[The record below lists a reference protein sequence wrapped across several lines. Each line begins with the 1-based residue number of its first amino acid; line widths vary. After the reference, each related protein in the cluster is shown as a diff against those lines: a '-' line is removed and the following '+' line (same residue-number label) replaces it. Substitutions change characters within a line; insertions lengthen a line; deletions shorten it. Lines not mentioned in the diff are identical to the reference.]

1 LPGDGWQAVR
11 LPYNSQMRGPGR
23 VPPLRF
29 FSVPDNLGAVND
41 DSKQWSKLL
50 QSIAKGVVIPII
62 GRDLLR
68 VEIEGKS
75 QLLYEYL
82 AQRLAKELEVDECD
96 PCSSLDQVVAAYLN
110 ASRRNSRDDVNVKTF
125 EILSEVRDA
134 QGQVPIPEPLRKLAT
149 IEPLR
154 LFLSTTVD
162 SLLAK
167 ALGSPA
173 DHVFAYAPNSTL
185 TDIPRDYPRSPH
197 RVVFHLFG
205 KISGIPDSALI
216 DEEVLEF
223 IWKLHEESMSGRLAN
238 LFDELRTKRLLL
250 IGNAHPDW
258 LARFFVRLSRRE
270 RLYSGN
276 EAREFVADGKVV
288 SDVHLRDFL
297 ENFSPQTKSFGVANP
312 VEFVDQLAEKWD
324 AFAEKPAA
332 SEVHASFANQKPPA
346 VFVSYASQDVESVE
360 RLQSSLGNAGLDV
373 WFDKGR
379 LGSGDPWWPVIE
391 QNIATCDVFVPVIS
405 ANTNKRDEG
414 IFIREW
420 NRALE
425 RLRDMDRATARLIH
439 PVIIDETPENA
450 VSFSGFRDFHYT
462 RATGGEAKPEFI
474 KTLTDIVRE
483 RRLKAAAQ

>member
-1 LPGDGWQAVR
+1 
-11 LPYNSQMRGPGR
+11 MT
-23 VPPLRF
+23 
-29 FSVPDNLGAVND
+29 D

-50 QSIAKGVVIPII
+50 QSIGKGVVIPIV

-68 VEIEGKS
+68 IEIEGRQ
-75 QLLYEYL
+75 QLLYEHL
-82 AQRLAKELEVDECD
+82 AQRLATELEIECD
-96 PCSSLDQVVAAYLN
+96 PCSSMDQVVAAYLN

-125 EILSEVRDA
+125 EILSQLRDA
-134 QGQVPIPEPLRKLAT
+134 QGQLPVPEPLRKLAT

-154 LFLSTTVD
+154 LFVSTTVD

-173 DHVFAYAPNSTL
+173 DHVFAYAPNSVL
-185 TDIPRDYPRSPH
+185 TDIPRDYARSPD

-216 DEEVLEF
+216 DEETLEF

-276 EAREFVADGKVV
+276 EAREFVADGAVV
-288 SDVHLRDFL
+288 ADLHLRDFL

-312 VEFVDQLAEKWD
+312 IEFVDQLCEKWD
-324 AFAEKPAA
+324 AFSEKPAA
-332 SEVHASFANQKPPA
+332 AEVHASVIPATKPPA
-346 VFVSYASQDVESVE
+346 VFVSYASQDVKSVE
-360 RLQSSLGNAGLDV
+360 RLQSSLGDAGLDV

-405 ANTNKRDEG
+405 ANTNRRDEG

-439 PVIIDETPENA
+439 PVIVDDTPESA

-462 RATGGEAKPEFI
+462 RAAGGEAKPEFV
-474 KTLTDIVRE
+474 KALTEIVRE

>member
-1 LPGDGWQAVR
+1 
-11 LPYNSQMRGPGR
+11 M
-23 VPPLRF
+23 
-29 FSVPDNLGAVND
+29 ND

-50 QSIAKGVVIPII
+50 QSIAKGVVIPIV
-62 GRDLLR
+62 GRDLLLI
-68 VEIEGKS
+68 EIDGRR

-82 AQRLAKELEVDECD
+82 AAKLASELEIECD
-96 PCSSLDQVVAAYLN
+96 PAASIDQVVAAYLN

-125 EILSEVRDA
+125 EILNQLRDRH
-134 QGQVPIPEPLRKLAT
+134 GQIPVPEPLRKLAT

-162 SLLAK
+162 SFLAK

-173 DHVFAYAPNSTL
+173 DHVFAYAPNSAL
-185 TDIPRDYPRSPH
+185 CDIPRDYARSPH

-205 KISGIPDSALI
+205 RISGIPDSALI
-216 DEEVLEF
+216 DEETLEF

-276 EAREFVADGKVV
+276 EAREFVADGAVV
-288 SDVHLRDFL
+288 ADVVLRDFL

-312 VEFVDQLAEKWD
+312 IEFVDQLAEKWD
-324 AFAEKPAA
+324 AFAEKPAEA
-332 SEVHASFANQKPPA
+332 EVHASVVTSKPPA
-346 VFVSYASQDVESVE
+346 VFLSYASQDFEAVE
-360 RLQSSLGNAGLDV
+360 RLQSNLGSAGLDV
-373 WFDKGR
+373 WFDKAR

-391 QNIATCDVFVPVIS
+391 QNIAACDVFLPVIS

-425 RLRDMDRATARLIH
+425 RLRDMDRTTARLIH
-439 PVIIDETPENA
+439 PVIVDDTAENA
-450 VSFSGFRDFHYT
+450 VTFSGFREFHYT
-462 RATGGEAKPEFI
+462 RAAGGQPQADFVKI
-474 KTLTDIVRE
+474 ITDIVRE
-483 RRLKAAAQ
+483 RRLKAASQ

>member
-1 LPGDGWQAVR
+1 V
-11 LPYNSQMRGPGR
+11 S
-23 VPPLRF
+23 
-29 FSVPDNLGAVND
+29 D

-50 QSIAKGVVIPII
+50 QSIAKGVVIPIV

-68 VEIEGKS
+68 VQIEGKS

-82 AQRLAKELEVDECD
+82 AQRLARELEVDDCG
-96 PCSSLDQVVAAYLN
+96 PCSSIDQVVASYLN

-125 EILSEVRDA
+125 EILSEV
-134 QGQVPIPEPLRKLAT
+134 QGQVAVPEPLRKLAT
-149 IEPLR
+149 IEPFR
-154 LFLSTTVD
+154 LFVTTTVD
-162 SLLAK
+162 SLLAR
-167 ALGSPA
+167 ALGSPP
-173 DHVFAYAPNSTL
+173 DHVFAYAPNSVL
-185 TDIPRDYPRSPH
+185 TDIPRDYVRSPH
-197 RVVFHLFG
+197 RIVFHFFG
-205 KISGIPDSALI
+205 KISGIPDSGLI
-216 DEEVLEF
+216 DEETLEF

-258 LARFFVRLSRRE
+258 LARFFVRLNRRE
-270 RLYSGN
+270 RLYAGN
-276 EAREFVADGKVV
+276 EAREFVADGVVV
-288 SDVHLRDFL
+288 SDAHLRDFL

-312 VEFVDQLAEKWD
+312 IEFVDQLAEKWD
-324 AFAEKPAA
+324 AFSEKPT
-332 SEVHASFANQKPPA
+332 STEVHASFGAGKKPPA
-346 VFVSYASQDVESVE
+346 VFVSYASQDVQSVE
-360 RLQSSLGNAGLDV
+360 RLQSSLGEAGLDV

-405 ANTNKRDEG
+405 ANTNRRDEG

-439 PVIIDETPENA
+439 PVIIDDTPENA
-450 VSFSGFRDFHYT
+450 VSFSGFREFHYT
-462 RATGGEAKPEFI
+462 RAAAGEAKPEFI
-474 KTLTDIVRE
+474 KSLTDIVRE

>member
-1 LPGDGWQAVR
+1 
-11 LPYNSQMRGPGR
+11 M
-23 VPPLRF
+23 
-29 FSVPDNLGAVND
+29 ND

-50 QSIAKGVVIPII
+50 QSIAKGVVIPIV

-68 VEIEGKS
+68 VEIDGRA
-75 QLLYEYL
+75 QLVYEYL
-82 AQRLAKELEVDECD
+82 AARLAVELEVECEA
-96 PCSSLDQVVAAYLN
+96 SASMDQVVAAYLN
-110 ASRRNSRDDVNVKTF
+110 ASRRNSRDDVNVKTY
-125 EILSEVRDA
+125 EILNSLRDA
-134 QGQVPIPEPLRKLAT
+134 QGQLPVPEPLRKLAT

-154 LFLSTTVD
+154 LFVSTTVD

-167 ALGSPA
+167 ALGVPA
-173 DHVFAYAPNSTL
+173 DHVFAYAPNSVL
-185 TDIPRDYPRSPH
+185 ADVPRDYSRSPH

-205 KISGIPDSALI
+205 RISGIPDSALI
-216 DEEVLEF
+216 DEETLEF

-258 LARFFVRLSRRE
+258 LARFFVRLSRRD

-276 EAREFVADGKVV
+276 EAREFVADGAVV
-288 SDVHLRDFL
+288 ADIHLRDFL

-312 VEFVDQLAEKWD
+312 IEFVDQLAEKWD
-324 AFAEKPAA
+324 AFTDKPAV
-332 SEVHASFANQKPPA
+332 SEVHASVMTAKPPA
-346 VFVSYASQDVESVE
+346 VFVSYASQDFAAVE
-360 RLQSSLGNAGLDV
+360 RLQSGLGSAGLDV

-391 QNIATCDVFVPVIS
+391 QNIATCDVFLPVIS
-405 ANTNKRDEG
+405 SNTNRRDEG

-439 PVIIDETPENA
+439 PVIIDDTPESA
-450 VSFSGFRDFHYT
+450 VSFSGFREFHYA
-462 RATGGEAKPEFI
+462 RAAGGEAKPEFI
-474 KTLTDIVRE
+474 KALTDIVRE

>member
-1 LPGDGWQAVR
+1 MPISHFAQRSGYRR
-11 LPYNSQMRGPGR
+11 LLRG
-23 VPPLRF
+23 LRF
-29 FSVPDNLGAVND
+29 LSVPDNLGPIVSD

-50 QSIAKGVVIPII
+50 QSIAKGVVIPIV
-62 GRDLLR
+62 GRDLLQI
-68 VEIEGKS
+68 EIEGKS

-82 AQRLAKELEVDECD
+82 AQRLARELEVDDCD
-96 PCSSLDQVVAAYLN
+96 PCSSIDQVVAAYLN

-125 EILSEVRDA
+125 EILAEIQREVP
-134 QGQVPIPEPLRKLAT
+134 VPEPLRKLAT

-154 LFLSTTVD
+154 LFVSTTVD
-162 SLLAK
+162 SFLAK
-167 ALGSPA
+167 ALGAPA
-173 DHVFAYAPNSTL
+173 DHVFAYAPNSAL
-185 TDIPRDYPRSPH
+185 CDIPRDYARSPH

-216 DEEVLEF
+216 DEETLEF

-258 LARFFVRLSRRE
+258 LARFFVRLSRRD

-276 EAREFVADGKVV
+276 ETREFVADGAVV
-288 SDVHLRDFL
+288 ADVHLRDFL

-312 VEFVDQLAEKWD
+312 IEFVDQLAEKWE
-324 AFAEKPAA
+324 AFSEKPTGT
-332 SEVHASFANQKPPA
+332 EVHASVVPGKPPA

-360 RLQSSLGNAGLDV
+360 RLQSSLGSAGLDV

-405 ANTNKRDEG
+405 SNTNKRDEG

-439 PVIIDETPENA
+439 PVIIDETPENS

-462 RATGGEAKPEFI
+462 RAQGGEAKPEFI

>member
-1 LPGDGWQAVR
+1 
-11 LPYNSQMRGPGR
+11 M
-23 VPPLRF
+23 
-29 FSVPDNLGAVND
+29 ND

-50 QSIAKGVVIPII
+50 QSIAKGVVIPIV

-68 VEIEGKS
+68 IEIEGRPR
-75 QLLYEYL
+75 LLYEYL
-82 AQRLAKELEVDECD
+82 AERLAAELEVECD
-96 PCSSLDQVVAAYLN
+96 PCSSIDQVVAAYLN

-125 EILSEVRDA
+125 EILSRVRDA
-134 QGQVPIPEPLRKLAT
+134 QGQLPVPKPLRQLAT
-149 IEPLR
+149 IDPLR
-154 LFLSTTVD
+154 LFISTTVD

-167 ALGSPA
+167 ALESPA
-173 DHVFAYAPNSTL
+173 DHVFAYAPNSVL
-185 TDIPRDYPRSPH
+185 TDIPRDYARSPH

-205 KISGIPDSALI
+205 RISGIPDSALI
-216 DEEVLEF
+216 DEETLEF
-223 IWKLHEESMSGRLAN
+223 IWKLHEESMSGRLAT

-276 EAREFVADGKVV
+276 EAREFVADGAVV
-288 SDVHLRDFL
+288 ADIHLRDFL

-312 VEFVDQLAEKWD
+312 IEFVDQLAEKWD
-324 AFAEKPAA
+324 AFADKPAGA
-332 SEVHASFANQKPPA
+332 EVHASLVSSKAPA
-346 VFVSYASQDVESVE
+346 VFVSYASQDFASVE
-360 RLQSSLGNAGLDV
+360 RLHSSLGNAGLDV

-391 QNIATCDVFVPVIS
+391 QNIASCDVFVPVIS
-405 ANTNKRDEG
+405 ANTNRRDEG

-439 PVIIDETPENA
+439 PVIIDDTPESA
-450 VSFSGFRDFHYT
+450 VSFSGFREFHYT
-462 RATGGEAKPEFI
+462 RAAGGEPMPEFV

-483 RRLKAAAQ
+483 RRLKAAAP

>member
-1 LPGDGWQAVR
+1 M
-11 LPYNSQMRGPGR
+11 S
-23 VPPLRF
+23 
-29 FSVPDNLGAVND
+29 D

-50 QSIAKGVVIPII
+50 QSIAKGVVIPIV

-68 VEIEGKS
+68 IEIEGKS

-82 AQRLAKELEVDECD
+82 AQRLARELEVEDCG
-96 PCSSLDQVVAAYLN
+96 PCSSIDQVVAAYLN
-110 ASRRNSRDDVNVKTF
+110 ASRRNSRDDVNIKSF
-125 EILSEVRDA
+125 EILSEI
-134 QGQVPIPEPLRKLAT
+134 QGQVPIPEPLQKLAT
-149 IEPLR
+149 IKPLR
-154 LFLSTTVD
+154 LFVSTTVD

-167 ALGSPA
+167 ALGSPP
-173 DHVFAYAPNSTL
+173 DHVFAYAPNSVL
-185 TDIPRDYPRSPH
+185 SDIPLDYARSPH

-216 DEEVLEF
+216 DEETLEF
-223 IWKLHEESMSGRLAN
+223 IWKLHEESMSGRLGN

-276 EAREFVADGKVV
+276 EAREFVADGAVV
-288 SDVHLRDFL
+288 SDAHLRDFL
-297 ENFSPQTKSFGVANP
+297 ENFSPQTKSFGVASP
-312 VEFVDQLAEKWD
+312 VEFVDQLAEKWN
-324 AFAEKPAA
+324 AFGEKPAVTD
-332 SEVHASFANQKPPA
+332 EVHASVITKKPPA
-346 VFVSYASQDVESVE
+346 VFVSYASQDVASVE

-439 PVIIDETPENA
+439 PVIIDDTPENA
-450 VSFSGFRDFHYT
+450 VSFSGFREFHYT
-462 RATGGEAKPEFI
+462 RAEGGEARPEFI
-474 KTLTDIVRE
+474 KALTDIVRE